1 MNPMFSMTGFFNDIC
16 LVEILFATT
25 WLYGSDL
32 VRAKSGKNLSVNFI
46 KGSENPSFVFWQRMN
61 SYVTNNGIT
70 E

>member
-1 MNPMFSMTGFFNDIC
+1 MFSMTGFFNDIC

-25 WLYGSDL
+25 GLYGSDL

-46 KGSENPSFVFWQRMN
+46 KRSENPSFVFWQRMN
-61 SYVTNNGIT
+61 SCVTNNGIT